1 MRQIDFAEGKISHS
15 ILQAALPML
24 VAQLLNLLYNIVDRI
39 YIARIPGIGTAALGG
54 VGISFPVIVILTA
67 FANLF
72 GSGGAPL
79 FSIARGRGDR
89 KEAVRVMNTS
99 FFLLVTSGLALTALG
114 LIIAE
119 PLLFAFGASAS
130 SIVYALPYLR
140 IYLLGTVFS
149 MIATGM
155 NPFINAQGYAQTG
168 MLTVMIGAA
177 ANIVLDPLFI
187 FALGLGVSGAALATI
202 LSQALSALF
211 VIQFLTKRA
220 ELSIRLLSFSEAG
233 RCTDLMKSITG
244 LGLAAFTMQL
254 TNSLVSICCNNV
266 LQKTGGDIYV
276 SVMTI
281 VSSVR
286 QMVETPMYAI
296 TDGSSPVISFNY
308 GAGKGDRVKRAIWCM
323 FFMCLAYGLLMWI
336 LILGEPELL
345 ISIFSSD
352 AALREDAV
360 PSMNLYFAAFVFMVF
375 QYSGQTVLKSLNK
388 KKLAIFFSLLRKAFI
403 VVPLTFLL
411 PYVFHMG
418 TDGVFLAE
426 PISNVIGGSACFV
439 TMLATVMPE
448 LSRMKRDEEKKSAE
462 KTTKAAA
469 GRES

>member
-1 MRQIDFAEGKISHS
+1 MKQIDFAGGKISHS

-39 YIARIPGIGTAALGG
+39 YIARIPDIGTAALGG
-54 VGISFPVIVILTA
+54 VGICFPVIVIITA

-79 FSIARGRGDR
+79 FSIERGKGE
-89 KEAVRVMNTS
+89 KEEAGRVMNTS
-99 FFLLVTSGLALTALG
+99 FFLLVTTGTVLTVLG
-114 LIIAE
+114 LLIAR
-119 PLLFAFGASAS
+119 PLLFAFGASDAS
-130 SIVYALPYLR
+130 IAYALPYMR
-140 IYLLGTVFS
+140 IYFLGTVFS

-177 ANIVLDPLFI
+177 VNIVLDPVFI
-187 FALGLGVSGAALATI
+187 FVFGLGVSGAALATI
-202 LSQALSALF
+202 LSQALSSLF
-211 VIQFLTKRA
+211 VVQFLAKKA
-220 ELSIRLLSFSEAG
+220 ELRVRLLSFQEA
-233 RCTDLMKSITG
+233 RQCTDRMKDIIG
-244 LGLAAFTMQL
+244 LGMAAFTMQL

-266 LQKTGGDIYV
+266 LQRTGGDIYV

-308 GAGKGDRVKRAIWCM
+308 GAGKADRVRRAIWCM
-323 FFMCLAYGLLMWI
+323 FFMCLAYGVLMWI
-336 LILGEPELL
+336 VILTQPEFL

-352 AALREDAV
+352 ASLRKDSI
-360 PSMNLYFAAFVFMVF
+360 PSMGLYFSAFVFMVF

-411 PYVFHMG
+411 PYVLHMG

-426 PISNVIGGSACFV
+426 PISNVIGGTACFL

-448 LSRMKRDEEKKSAE
+448 LSRMKREEAVKKQ
-462 KTTKAAA
+462 
-469 GRES
+469 

>member
-1 MRQIDFAEGKISHS
+1 MKQIDFAGGKISHS

-39 YIARIPGIGTAALGG
+39 YIARIPDIGTAALGG
-54 VGISFPVIVILTA
+54 VGICFPVIVIITA

-79 FSIARGRGDR
+79 FSIERGKGE
-89 KEAVRVMNTS
+89 KEEAGRVMNTS
-99 FFLLVTSGLALTALG
+99 FFLLVTTGTVLTVLG
-114 LIIAE
+114 LLIAR
-119 PLLFAFGASAS
+119 PLLFAFGASDAS
-130 SIVYALPYLR
+130 IAYALPYMR
-140 IYLLGTVFS
+140 IYFLGTVFS

-177 ANIVLDPLFI
+177 VNIALDPVFI
-187 FALGLGVSGAALATI
+187 FVFGLGVSGAALATI
-202 LSQALSALF
+202 LSQALSSLF
-211 VIQFLTKRA
+211 VVQFLTKKA
-220 ELSIRLLSFSEAG
+220 ELRVWLLSFQEA
-233 RCTDLMKSITG
+233 RQCTDRMKDIIG
-244 LGLAAFTMQL
+244 LGMAAFTMQL

-266 LQKTGGDIYV
+266 LQRTGGDIYV

-308 GAGKGDRVKRAIWCM
+308 GAGKADRVRRAIWCM
-323 FFMCLAYGLLMWI
+323 FFMCLAYGVLMWI
-336 LILGEPELL
+336 VILTQPEFL

-352 AALREDAV
+352 ASLRKDSI
-360 PSMNLYFAAFVFMVF
+360 PSMGLYFSAFVFMVF

-411 PYVFHMG
+411 PYVLHMG

-426 PISNVIGGSACFV
+426 PISNVIGGTACFL

-448 LSRMKRDEEKKSAE
+448 LSRMKREEAVKKQ
-462 KTTKAAA
+462 
-469 GRES
+469 

>member
-1 MRQIDFAEGKISHS
+1 MKQIDFAGGKISHS

-39 YIARIPGIGTAALGG
+39 YIARIPDIGTAALGG
-54 VGISFPVIVILTA
+54 VGICFPVIVIITA

-79 FSIARGRGDR
+79 FSIERGKGE
-89 KEAVRVMNTS
+89 KEEAGRVMNTS
-99 FFLLVTSGLALTALG
+99 FFLLVTTGTVLTVLG
-114 LIIAE
+114 LLIAR
-119 PLLFAFGASAS
+119 PLLFAFGASDAS
-130 SIVYALPYLR
+130 IAYALPYMR
-140 IYLLGTVFS
+140 IYFLGTVFS

-177 ANIVLDPLFI
+177 VNIALDPVFI
-187 FALGLGVSGAALATI
+187 FVFGLGVSGAALATI
-202 LSQALSALF
+202 LSQALSSLF
-211 VIQFLTKRA
+211 VVQFLTKKA
-220 ELSIRLLSFSEAG
+220 ELRVRLLSFQEA
-233 RCTDLMKSITG
+233 RQCTDRMKDIIG
-244 LGLAAFTMQL
+244 LGMAAFTMQL

-266 LQKTGGDIYV
+266 LQRTGGDIYV

-308 GAGKGDRVKRAIWCM
+308 GAGKADRVRRAIWCM
-323 FFMCLAYGLLMWI
+323 FFMCLAYGVLMWI
-336 LILGEPELL
+336 VILTQPEFL

-352 AALREDAV
+352 ASLRKDSI
-360 PSMNLYFAAFVFMVF
+360 PSMGLYFSAFVFMVF

-411 PYVFHMG
+411 PYVLHMG

-426 PISNVIGGSACFV
+426 PISNVIGGTACFL

-448 LSRMKRDEEKKSAE
+448 LSRMKREEAVKKQ
-462 KTTKAAA
+462 
-469 GRES
+469 

>member
-1 MRQIDFAEGKISHS
+1 MKQIDFAGGKISHS

-39 YIARIPGIGTAALGG
+39 YIARIPDIGTAALGG
-54 VGISFPVIVILTA
+54 VGICFPVIVIITA

-79 FSIARGRGDR
+79 FSIERGKGE
-89 KEAVRVMNTS
+89 KEEAGRVMNTS
-99 FFLLVTSGLALTALG
+99 FFLLVTTGTVLTVLG
-114 LIIAE
+114 LLIAR
-119 PLLFAFGASAS
+119 PLLFAFGASDAS
-130 SIVYALPYLR
+130 IAYALPYMR
-140 IYLLGTVFS
+140 IYFLGTVFS

-177 ANIVLDPLFI
+177 VNIALDPVFI
-187 FALGLGVSGAALATI
+187 FVFGLGVSGAALATI
-202 LSQALSALF
+202 LSQALSSLF
-211 VIQFLTKRA
+211 VVQFLTKKA
-220 ELSIRLLSFSEAG
+220 ELRVWLLSFQEA
-233 RCTDLMKSITG
+233 RQCTDRMKDIIG
-244 LGLAAFTMQL
+244 LGMAAFTMQL

-266 LQKTGGDIYV
+266 LQRTGGDIYV

-308 GAGKGDRVKRAIWCM
+308 GAGKADRVRRAIWCM
-323 FFMCLAYGLLMWI
+323 FFMCLAYGVLMWI
-336 LILGEPELL
+336 VILTQPEFL

-352 AALREDAV
+352 ASLRKDSI
-360 PSMNLYFAAFVFMVF
+360 PSMNLYFSAFVFMVF

-411 PYVFHMG
+411 PYVLHMG

-426 PISNVIGGSACFV
+426 PISNVIGGTACFL

-448 LSRMKRDEEKKSAE
+448 LSRMKREEAVKKQ
-462 KTTKAAA
+462 
-469 GRES
+469 

>member
-1 MRQIDFAEGKISHS
+1 MKQIDFAGGKISHS

-39 YIARIPGIGTAALGG
+39 YIARIPDIGTAALGG
-54 VGISFPVIVILTA
+54 VGICFPVIVIITA

-79 FSIARGRGDR
+79 FSIERGKGE
-89 KEAVRVMNTS
+89 KEEAGRVMNTS
-99 FFLLVTSGLALTALG
+99 FFLLVTTGTVLTVLG
-114 LIIAE
+114 LLIAR
-119 PLLFAFGASAS
+119 PLLFAFGASDAS
-130 SIVYALPYLR
+130 IAYALPYMR
-140 IYLLGTVFS
+140 IYFLGTVFS

-177 ANIVLDPLFI
+177 VNIALDPVFI
-187 FALGLGVSGAALATI
+187 FVFGLGVSGAALATI
-202 LSQALSALF
+202 LSQALSSLF
-211 VIQFLTKRA
+211 VVQFLTKKA
-220 ELSIRLLSFSEAG
+220 ELRVWLLSFQEA
-233 RCTDLMKSITG
+233 RQCTDRMKDIIG
-244 LGLAAFTMQL
+244 LGMAAFTMQL

-266 LQKTGGDIYV
+266 LQRTGGDIYV

-308 GAGKGDRVKRAIWCM
+308 GAGKADRVRRAIWCM
-323 FFMCLAYGLLMWI
+323 FFMCLAYGVLMWI
-336 LILGEPELL
+336 VILTQPEFL

-352 AALREDAV
+352 ASLRKDSI
-360 PSMNLYFAAFVFMVF
+360 PSMNLYFSAFVFMVF

-411 PYVFHMG
+411 PYVLHMG

-426 PISNVIGGSACFV
+426 PISNVIGGIACFL

-448 LSRMKRDEEKKSAE
+448 LSRMKREEAVKKQ
-462 KTTKAAA
+462 
-469 GRES
+469 

>member
-1 MRQIDFAEGKISHS
+1 MKQIDFAEGKISHS

-54 VGISFPVIVILTA
+54 VGICFPVIVIITA

-79 FSIARGRGDR
+79 FSIERGKGDT
-89 KEAVRVMNTS
+89 KEAQRIMNTS
-99 FFLLVTSGLALTALG
+99 FFLLLVSGIVLTAVG
-114 LIIAE
+114 LLIAR
-119 PLLFAFGASAS
+119 PLLFAFGASSS
-130 SIVYALPYLR
+130 SIVYALPYMR
-140 IYLLGTVFS
+140 IYLVGTVFS

-155 NPFINAQGYAQTG
+155 NPFINAHGYAQTG

-177 ANIVLDPLFI
+177 VNIALDPVFI
-187 FALGLGVSGAALATI
+187 FVLGLGVSGAALATI

-211 VIQFLTKRA
+211 VVRFLTRRS
-220 ELSIRLLSFSEAG
+220 ELLLHLLSLSEAKK
-233 RCTDLMKSITG
+233 CTDRMKDITG

-254 TNSLVSICCNNV
+254 TNSLVSISCNNV
-266 LQKTGGDIYV
+266 LQRTGGDIYV

-308 GAGKGDRVKRAIWCM
+308 GARKPDRVKKAFWCM
-323 FFMCLAYGLLMWI
+323 FFMCLVYGCLMWI
-336 LILGEPELL
+336 LILTEPRFL
-345 ISIFSSD
+345 IAIFSSD
-352 AALREDAV
+352 TKLQQDAV
-360 PSMNLYFAAFVFMVF
+360 PSMELYFAAFVFMVL

-388 KKLAIFFSLLRKAFI
+388 KKLAIFFSLLRKVFI

-418 TDGVFLAE
+418 TDGLFLAE
-426 PISNVIGGSACFV
+426 PISNVIGGTACFV
-439 TMLATVMPE
+439 TMLSVVFPE
-448 LSRMKRDEEKKSAE
+448 LNRMKKSQE
-462 KTTKAAA
+462 N
-469 GRES
+469 G

>member
-1 MRQIDFAEGKISHS
+1 MKQIDFAGGKISHS

-39 YIARIPGIGTAALGG
+39 YIARIPDIGTAALGG
-54 VGISFPVIVILTA
+54 VGICFPVIVIITA

-79 FSIARGRGDR
+79 FSIERGKGE
-89 KEAVRVMNTS
+89 KEEAGRVMNTS
-99 FFLLVTSGLALTALG
+99 FFLLVTTGTVLTVLG
-114 LIIAE
+114 LLIAR
-119 PLLFAFGASAS
+119 PLLFAFGASDAS
-130 SIVYALPYLR
+130 IAYALPYMR
-140 IYLLGTVFS
+140 IYFLGTVFS

-177 ANIVLDPLFI
+177 VNIVLDPVFI
-187 FALGLGVSGAALATI
+187 FVFGLGVSGAALATI
-202 LSQALSALF
+202 LSQALSSLF
-211 VIQFLTKRA
+211 VVQFLAKKA
-220 ELSIRLLSFSEAG
+220 ELRVRLLSFQEA
-233 RCTDLMKSITG
+233 RQCTDRMKDIIG
-244 LGLAAFTMQL
+244 LGMAAFTMQL

-266 LQKTGGDIYV
+266 LQRTGGDIYV

-308 GAGKGDRVKRAIWCM
+308 GAGKADRVRRAIWCM
-323 FFMCLAYGLLMWI
+323 FFMCLAYGVLMWI
-336 LILGEPELL
+336 VILTQPEFL

-352 AALREDAV
+352 ASLRKDSV
-360 PSMNLYFAAFVFMVF
+360 PSMSLYFSAFVFMVF

-411 PYVFHMG
+411 PYVLHMG

-426 PISNVIGGSACFV
+426 PISNVIGGTACFL

-448 LSRMKRDEEKKSAE
+448 LSRMKREEAVKKQ
-462 KTTKAAA
+462 
-469 GRES
+469 

>member
-1 MRQIDFAEGKISHS
+1 MKQIDFAGGKISHS

-39 YIARIPGIGTAALGG
+39 YIARIPDIGTAALGG
-54 VGISFPVIVILTA
+54 VGICFPVIVIITA

-79 FSIARGRGDR
+79 FSIERGKGE
-89 KEAVRVMNTS
+89 KEEAGRVMNTS
-99 FFLLVTSGLALTALG
+99 FFLLVTTGTVLTVLG
-114 LIIAE
+114 LLIAR
-119 PLLFAFGASAS
+119 PLLFAFGASDAS
-130 SIVYALPYLR
+130 IAYALPYMR
-140 IYLLGTVFS
+140 IYFLGTVFS

-177 ANIVLDPLFI
+177 VNIALDPVFI
-187 FALGLGVSGAALATI
+187 FVFGLGVSGAALATI
-202 LSQALSALF
+202 LSQALSSLF
-211 VIQFLTKRA
+211 VVQFLTKKA
-220 ELSIRLLSFSEAG
+220 ELRVWLLSFQEA
-233 RCTDLMKSITG
+233 RQCTDRMKDIIG
-244 LGLAAFTMQL
+244 LGMAAFTMQL

-266 LQKTGGDIYV
+266 LQRTGGDIYV

-308 GAGKGDRVKRAIWCM
+308 GAGKADRVRRAIWCM
-323 FFMCLAYGLLMWI
+323 FFMCLAYGVLMWI
-336 LILGEPELL
+336 VILTQPEFL

-352 AALREDAV
+352 ASLRKDSI
-360 PSMNLYFAAFVFMVF
+360 PSMSLYFSAFVFMVF

-411 PYVFHMG
+411 PYVLHMG

-426 PISNVIGGSACFV
+426 PISNVIGGTACFL

-448 LSRMKRDEEKKSAE
+448 LSRMKREEAVKKQ
-462 KTTKAAA
+462 
-469 GRES
+469 

>member
-1 MRQIDFAEGKISHS
+1 MKQIDFAGGKISHS

-39 YIARIPGIGTAALGG
+39 YIARIPDIGTAALGG
-54 VGISFPVIVILTA
+54 VGICFPVIVIITA

-79 FSIARGRGDR
+79 FSIERGKGE
-89 KEAVRVMNTS
+89 KEEAGRVMNTS
-99 FFLLVTSGLALTALG
+99 FFLLVTTGTVLTVLG
-114 LIIAE
+114 LLIAR
-119 PLLFAFGASAS
+119 PLLFAFGASDAS
-130 SIVYALPYLR
+130 IAYALPYMR
-140 IYLLGTVFS
+140 IYFLGTVFS

-177 ANIVLDPLFI
+177 VNIVLDPVFI
-187 FALGLGVSGAALATI
+187 FVFGLGVSGAALATI
-202 LSQALSALF
+202 LSQALSSLF
-211 VIQFLTKRA
+211 VVQFLAKKA
-220 ELSIRLLSFSEAG
+220 ELRVRLLSFQEA
-233 RCTDLMKSITG
+233 RQCTDRMKDIIG
-244 LGLAAFTMQL
+244 LGMAAFTMQL

-266 LQKTGGDIYV
+266 LQRTGGDIYV

-308 GAGKGDRVKRAIWCM
+308 GAGKADRVRRAIWCM
-323 FFMCLAYGLLMWI
+323 FFMCLAYGVLMWI
-336 LILGEPELL
+336 VILTQPEFL

-352 AALREDAV
+352 ASLRKDSI
-360 PSMNLYFAAFVFMVF
+360 PSMSLYFSAFVFMVF

-411 PYVFHMG
+411 PYVLHMG

-426 PISNVIGGSACFV
+426 PISNVIGGTACFL

-448 LSRMKRDEEKKSAE
+448 LSRMKREEAVKKQ
-462 KTTKAAA
+462 
-469 GRES
+469 

>member
-1 MRQIDFAEGKISHS
+1 MKQIDFAKGKISSS

-54 VGISFPVIVILTA
+54 VGICFPVIVIITA

-79 FSIARGRGDR
+79 FSIERGKGDGA
-89 KEAVRVMNTS
+89 EAGRVMNTS
-99 FFLLVTSGLALTALG
+99 FFLLLTCGIVLTILG
-114 LIIAE
+114 LLIAR
-119 PLLFAFGASAS
+119 PLLFAFGASSS
-130 SIVYALPYLR
+130 SIVYALPYMR
-140 IYLLGTVFS
+140 IYLVGTVFS

-177 ANIVLDPLFI
+177 VNIALDPVFI
-187 FALGLGVSGAALATI
+187 FVLGLGVSGAALATI

-211 VIQFLTKRA
+211 VVRFLTGRS
-220 ELSIRLLSFSEAG
+220 ELRLHLLSFAEA
-233 RCTDLMKSITG
+233 RQCTDRMKDITG

-254 TNSLVSICCNNV
+254 TNSLVTISCNNV
-266 LQKTGGDIYV
+266 LQRTGGDIYV

-296 TDGSSPVISFNY
+296 TDGSSPVISYNY
-308 GAGKGDRVKRAIWCM
+308 GARKPDRVKQAFWCM

-336 LILGEPELL
+336 VILKEPRFLIA
-345 ISIFSSD
+345 IFSSD
-352 AALREDAV
+352 RKLQQDAV
-360 PSMNLYFAAFVFMVF
+360 PSMELYFAAFVFMVF
-375 QYSGQTVLKSLNK
+375 QYCGQTVLKSLNK

-426 PISNVIGGSACFV
+426 PISNVIGGTACFI
-439 TMLATVMPE
+439 TMLATVFPE
-448 LSRMKRDEEKKSAE
+448 LNRMKKSGEE
-462 KTTKAAA
+462 A
-469 GRES
+469 GRKEQRGEIDL